1 MRKSFFLIIVSIFFF
16 FKYSFAEIENK
27 IIIKVQNQIITNFEV
42 KNKILSTLVING
54 EEINQFNIDK
64 LKKIS
69 INSLIDQKLMKI
81 ELQKYNIQ
89 TDQTQLNQYLESISS
104 NNIVLLKKKFIENS
118 LDFDLFINDLETQ
131 LNWQKFI
138 FSTYS
143 KKINID
149 EKMIETELEKILSNQ
164 KKIVEFNLSEIVINL
179 GNEKY
184 NYETI
189 SNIKKEIR
197 EKNFDAAVNLYSI
210 SASRNNKGNI
220 GWISEK
226 ALSKEIYD
234 AVRLLKV
241 GEITQAIK
249 KQDTILFLK
258 LNEKKNLNSNEIDK
272 KKLKEIIINQKKNEL
287 FNLYSR
293 SYLSKLKNDNLIEY
307 K

>member
-1 MRKSFFLIIVSIFFF
+1 MRKRFYLIIVSIFYF

-241 GEITQAIK
+241 GEITHAIK

-258 LNEKKNLNSNEIDK
+258 LNEKRNLNSNEIDK
-272 KKLKEIIINQKKNEL
+272 KKLKEKIINQKKNEL

>member
-1 MRKSFFLIIVSIFFF
+1 
-16 FKYSFAEIENK
+16 
-27 IIIKVQNQIITNFEV
+27 
-42 KNKILSTLVING
+42 
-54 EEINQFNIDK
+54 
-64 LKKIS
+64 
-69 INSLIDQKLMKI
+69 MKI

-258 LNEKKNLNSNEIDK
+258 LNEKRNLNSNEIDK

>member
-241 GEITQAIK
+241 GEITHAIK

-258 LNEKKNLNSNEIDK
+258 LNEKRNLNSNEIDK

>member
-258 LNEKKNLNSNEIDK
+258 LNEKRNLNSNEIDK

>member
-118 LDFDLFINDLETQ
+118 LDFDLFKNDLETQ

-258 LNEKKNLNSNEIDK
+258 LNEKRNLNSNEIDK

>member
-118 LDFDLFINDLETQ
+118 LDFNLFINDIETQ

-258 LNEKKNLNSNEIDK
+258 LNEKRNLNSNEIDK

>member
-1 MRKSFFLIIVSIFFF
+1 MSR
-16 FKYSFAEIENK
+16 
-27 IIIKVQNQIITNFEV
+27 
-42 KNKILSTLVING
+42 
-54 EEINQFNIDK
+54 
-64 LKKIS
+64 
-69 INSLIDQKLMKI
+69 
-81 ELQKYNIQ
+81 
-89 TDQTQLNQYLESISS
+89 
-104 NNIVLLKKKFIENS
+104 LLKKKFIENS

-258 LNEKKNLNSNEIDK
+258 LNEKRNLNSNEIDK

>member
-1 MRKSFFLIIVSIFFF
+1 MRKSFFLIIVSIFFL

-226 ALSKEIYD
+226 ALSKEIYY
-234 AVRLLKV
+234 AVILLKV

-258 LNEKKNLNSNEIDK
+258 LNEKRNLNSNEIDK

>member
-16 FKYSFAEIENK
+16 FKYSFAEIENN

-258 LNEKKNLNSNEIDK
+258 LNEKRNLNSNEIDK